1 MKIKLGKAL
10 DLLVEVSGSEKTK
23 GLLNEKISFST
34 KWHLNKLSK
43 ELQSEQKSFMEAR
56 DESVKKNGEET
67 ENGPVLKLKLEDGSV
82 NPNALL
88 FSEEINDLLN
98 QDVEIRDYEF
108 TLESISFES
117 DSNYPLFNELFIKV
131 ND

>member
-1 MKIKLGKAL
+1 
-10 DLLVEVSGSEKTK
+10 
-23 GLLNEKISFST
+23 
-34 KWHLNKLSK
+34 
-43 ELQSEQKSFMEAR
+43 MEAR

>member
-1 MKIKLGKAL
+1 MKIKLGEAL
-10 DLLVEVSGSEKTK
+10 DLLVEVNGNEKVK

-43 ELQSEQKSFMEAR
+43 ELQAEQKSFTEAR

-67 ENGPVLKLKLEDGSV
+67 ENGPLLKLKLDDGSI
-82 NPNALL
+82 NPKALV
-88 FSEEINDLLN
+88 FSQEINELLD
-98 QDVEIRDYEF
+98 QDVDIKDYEF
-108 TLESISFES
+108 TLDSISFES
-117 DSNYPLFNELFIKV
+117 DSNYPLFNELFIKI